1 MSHPIAETG
10 QWATFFLAAEQF
22 AVPVEE
28 VQEVLLSQPLTPVPL
43 APAQIVGLLNL
54 RGAVMPAIDLR
65 TRLGFE
71 PAPEGTAKK
80 FLVLKTNEGL
90 VTIVV
95 DDIGDVFELD
105 GGGWRPVPDT
115 LEASH
120 REAVF
125 GIYPMDGHMLL
136 GIKTQVV
143 CDDAK

>member
-1 MSHPIAETG
+1 MSHAIAETG
-10 QWATFFLAAEQF
+10 QWATFFLAREQF
-22 AVPVEE
+22 AVPVED

-71 PAPEGTAKK
+71 HRAASEGQK

-95 DDIGDVFELD
+95 DDIGDVYELE
-105 GGGWRPVPDT
+105 GAGWRPAGCPEANANRHVHYRRIPGLDT
-115 LEASH
+115 
-120 REAVF
+120 
-125 GIYPMDGHMLL
+125 
-136 GIKTQVV
+136 
-143 CDDAK
+143 

>member
-1 MSHPIAETG
+1 MNQSIAETG
-10 QWATFFLAAEQF
+10 QWATFFLAKEQF

-43 APAQIVGLLNL
+43 AADTIVGLLNL
-54 RGAVMPAIDLR
+54 RGAIMPAIDLR

-71 PAPEGTAKK
+71 KVPASSSQK
-80 FLVLKTNEGL
+80 FLVLKTAEGL
-90 VTIVV
+90 VSIVV
-95 DDIGDVFELD
+95 DEIGDVYELD

-115 LEASH
+115 LEAAH
-120 REAVF
+120 RQAVF

-143 CDDAK
+143 CADE